1 MAMEPKEPEATAN
14 SSAASGSG
22 ATAAERS
29 ADISAQNAKAVD
41 DGIIASLKRRS
52 EDSGDDVERVPRG
65 STSPR
70 GQKRDAEDDANDE
83 ERMSRDASVQ
93 RAVERL
99 QKRKDA
105 DQDDTARTE
114 DRADDMSSLAQ
125 HPGPVH
131 FGGRIDR
138 ADL

>member
-1 MAMEPKEPEATAN
+1 MQKQWTME
-14 SSAASGSG
+14 S
-22 ATAAERS
+22 
-29 ADISAQNAKAVD
+29 
-41 DGIIASLKRRS
+41 SLKRRS
-52 EDSGDDVERVPRG
+52 EDSGDDVERVTRG

-93 RAVERL
+93 RAMERG

-114 DRADDMSSLAQ
+114 DRADDMSSITQ
-125 HPGPVH
+125 HPGQVH
-131 FGGRIDR
+131 FGGRIEKG
-138 ADL
+138 DLS